1 VGQIPLGISKLKFD
15 SGDEDEGGCRIEAPP
30 AAPALA
36 PVSLLLDMVTLF
48 VPSKLTRKG
57 RWLAELDQ
65 L

>member
-1 VGQIPLGISKLKFD
+1 MGQIPLGISKLKFD

-48 VPSKLTRKG
+48 VAVKADEKG
-57 RWLAELDQ
+57 Q
-65 L
+65 VVG